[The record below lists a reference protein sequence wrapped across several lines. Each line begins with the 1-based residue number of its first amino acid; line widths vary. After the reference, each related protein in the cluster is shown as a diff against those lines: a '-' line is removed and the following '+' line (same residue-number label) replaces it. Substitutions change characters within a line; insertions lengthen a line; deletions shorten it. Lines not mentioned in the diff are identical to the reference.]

1 VKFKELPEDVQKAIS
16 ERFTLP
22 KEKGPSYKTNDP
34 VGWCGDRSR
43 GAALGRA
50 TIHNAPKEF
59 SGKLTLRRKY
69 LNNGGYDENGTYF
82 GHGAP
87 LYWYAS
93 EDGEIDAVLRA
104 SSRED
109 AKEQIRK
116 MYPKAR
122 FYN

>member
-1 VKFKELPEDVQKAIS
+1 M
-16 ERFTLP
+16 T
-22 KEKGPSYKTNDP
+22 PSYKTNDP